1 MANLLTQTIE
11 QISREKG
18 IDQQVVHEALEDA
31 MVAAAKKYF
40 KTEEDLQARFDPDN
54 GTIDVFAVKKIVEEV
69 EDSLTEM
76 SLEEALEVDET
87 FELDDYIEIPKPTV
101 DLGRIAAQTAKQ
113 VIFQKVREA
122 EREIIFAE
130 FSEQISQLVNAIVR
144 RTEGRDIILDIGRS
158 EAILPYSEQSQNEQ
172 YKPGDRV
179 RAVIVKVHR
188 LSKGPQ
194 IVVSRSDPSLLIRL
208 FEMEIPEV
216 YDSTVVIQNAVREGG
231 ERAKVAVASRDVA
244 VDPVGACVGMKGSR
258 INAVI
263 RELRGEKIDIIKYS
277 EDIVEYTTNAL
288 NPAKISNI
296 LVVDPIAKIL
306 EVIVGEEQLS
316 LAIGRKGQNVRLAS
330 RLLGWEI
337 NIKSAAEKKQE
348 ILNQMDRITGTPEVS
363 DSLSKLEGV
372 GAKTVAKLGEAGIDS
387 IQELADQSVE
397 SLSAVPGLGP
407 KTAKKLIEAAK
418 AFDGLPVAEES
429 DEGMEAEEESQAKVA
444 SVSEEIVEEAAEDS
458 GDDEEVVEEVAE
470 DSGDGEK
477 VVEEAAEDSGDS
489 EEVVEEAAED
499 SGDSEEVVE
508 EAAEDSG
515 DSEETVEEA
524 AEDSGESE
532 EPVAE
537 PVGESNDS
545 MGVAEKE

>member
-1 MANLLTQTIE
+1 MANLLNQTIE

-18 IDQQVVHEALEDA
+18 IDPQLVHEALEDA

-40 KTEEDLQARFDPDN
+40 KTEEDLQARFDSET
-54 GTIDVFAVKKIVEEV
+54 GTIDVFAVKRVVEEV
-69 EDSLTEM
+69 AEPLTEM

-87 FELDDYIEIPKPTV
+87 FVVDDHIEIPKPTV

-130 FSEQISQLVNAIVR
+130 FSEQIGQLVNAIVR
-144 RTEGRDIILDIGRS
+144 RNEGRDIVLDIGRT

-172 YKPGDRV
+172 YKLGDRV
-179 RAVIVKVHR
+179 RAVIIKVHR

-231 ERAKVAVASRDVA
+231 ERAKVAVASRDGA

-263 RELRGEKIDIIKYS
+263 RELRAEKIDIIQYS
-277 EDIVEYTTNAL
+277 DDIIEYTTNAL

-296 LVVDPIAKIL
+296 LITDPVEKIL
-306 EVIVGEEQLS
+306 EVIVGEDQLS

-348 ILNQMDRITGTPEVS
+348 ILDQMDSITSTPAVAGDPVS
-363 DSLSKLEGV
+363 DLEGV
-372 GAKTVAKLGEAGIDS
+372 GGKTVLKLREAGIES
-387 IQELADQSVE
+387 VQQLAAQSVE
-397 SLSAVPGLGP
+397 SLSAIPGLGP
-407 KTAKKLIEAAK
+407 KTAEKLLAAAK
-418 AFDGLPVAEES
+418 ALGESPSAEEPSEDEEIVAETAEES
-429 DEGMEAEEESQAKVA
+429 SEEEL
-444 SVSEEIVEEAAEDS
+444 
-458 GDDEEVVEEVAE
+458 
-470 DSGDGEK
+470 
-477 VVEEAAEDSGDS
+477 
-489 EEVVEEAAED
+489 
-499 SGDSEEVVE
+499 
-508 EAAEDSG
+508 
-515 DSEETVEEA
+515 
-524 AEDSGESE
+524 
-532 EPVAE
+532 VAE
-537 PVGESNDS
+537 PVGESSDS
-545 MGVAEKE
+545 EEESP